1 MEAMGDV
8 TTRIAEFI
16 AKTKYADVPELAVA
30 RAVDAMTDCVGVAF
44 AGANDPMVGI
54 LRATLEEGLDGVSE
68 VGQSVI
74 FGSDRGCGVLDAAL
88 VNGTMAHAIDYDDTA
103 HPSYS
108 HPSSH
113 LFPALLALGALRGSS
128 GRDLVTAYSVGLEFE
143 GKLGQAMNFGH
154 YGKGWHASG
163 TFGTMATAAAC
174 ANLISLSVEETRRAL
189 AIAASCASG
198 VRANFGTMTKPL
210 HAGNA
215 ARNGLYAVLLASKG
229 FTATESVFTDRS
241 GFFALF
247 KGETPVDETKF
258 EQLGDPWEVLSPIGL
273 ALKAYPACG
282 ATHPAIE
289 AAALLSTELEPAR
302 ISRVRVGV
310 TEQAPQILVYD
321 NPESALHGKFSMQ
334 YCVASALLTG
344 TVNRATFTEEART
357 REDLQ
362 SLILKVAMEV
372 DDRVR
377 KSSEFS
383 AIVSVTME
391 DGSVHEREVE
401 LARGKPSRWLTSEE
415 LFAKFADCTYPHRGQ
430 GESRELFDL
439 LQAMTSVADVRS
451 VASALC

>member
-1 MEAMGDV
+1 MGDV

-16 AKTKYADVPELAVA
+16 TRTRFEDVPELAVK
-30 RAVDAMTDCVGVAF
+30 RAVDAITDCVGVAF
-44 AGANDPMVGI
+44 AGVHDPMVRI
-54 LRATLEEGLDGVSE
+54 LREALDEGLAGGGDSVVIGS
-68 VGQSVI
+68 QS
-74 FGSDRGCGVLDAAL
+74 GCGVLDAAL

-113 LFPALLALGALRGSS
+113 LFPALLALGAHRGSS

-174 ANLISLSVEETRRAL
+174 ANLIGLSVEETRRAL

-229 FTATESVFTDRS
+229 FTATEGVFSDRS

-247 KGETPVDETKF
+247 KGDTPVDEAQF
-258 EQLGDPWEVLSPIGL
+258 ELLGDPWEVLSPIGL

-289 AAALLSTELEPAR
+289 AASLLSSVVDVSR
-302 ISRVRVGV
+302 IARVRVGV

-344 TVNRATFTEEART
+344 TVNRATFTDAVRT
-357 REDLQ
+357 GDDLQ
-362 SLILKVAMEV
+362 ALIPKVKMEV
-372 DDRVR
+372 DERVR

-383 AIVSVTME
+383 AIVTVTME
-391 DGSVHEREVE
+391 DGTVHEQDIE
-401 LARGKPSRWLTSEE
+401 LAKGKPERWLSADE
-415 LFAKFADCTYPHRGQ
+415 LFAKFADCTGGMLEAR
-430 GESRELFDL
+430 ESRELFDL
-439 LQAMTSVADVRS
+439 LQSLVDVDDVAKVS
-451 VASALC
+451 GALG